1 MGERAVGGAVQGGA
15 TPAEVLIRVNV
26 DRDGQPYTHDAEGDP
41 VELPSDV
48 LDNLWTPVPGWLR
61 AAVEAAVEEKKRR
74 PAWMVA
80 TDDIARVQAERL
92 AGLLA
97 HPDQQ
102 EVTFDAD

>member
-1 MGERAVGGAVQGGA
+1 MTEAPPSA
-15 TPAEVLIRVNV
+15 PPVLMRVNV
-26 DRDGQPYTHDAEGDP
+26 DRDGAPYAHDAEGDT

-61 AAVEAAVEEKKRR
+61 PIVEAAVEERKRH

-92 AGLLA
+92 AHLA
-97 HPDQQ
+97 LHPDQQ
-102 EVTFDAD
+102 EVTFDAE